1 MFTFLR
7 SLKVIHLEGNKMD
20 SLPANIFN
28 LTRTINITK
37 ETKKENIHCNFYKKP
52 LSDCV
57 GTHIQKCQAALE
69 LEEKEVA
76 KFKIQGCARA
86 VCKVEQTGKSI
97 ECYMVS
103 SNANETSW
111 SILGDNSAVKLALWT
126 FGLLAV
132 TSNFLVLLTLVCNQ
146 EARKSALCVFVMNLL
161 LGNILI
167 GIYIV
172 IFTVSD
178 TVTYG
183 NFKQYGEGRWEG
195 RWCVPM
201 FFIKTIGLVLVVS
214 SLLLVSIERVLLIV
228 LNTPRHIG
236 CCRSVGYVVESWIF
250 ACVVTIVLWT
260 KTSRW
265 GYLCSTHGNGRG
277 FLDINMGIMLTLF
290 SLCIIMVFLYIYLLC
305 RLKGSDDCS
314 QDKSEY
320 RNTMRMFL
328 LLLSTVITWAV
339 PYIVMAFIVPLFI
352 SVTVSMQ
359 TLAISLTVNAC
370 LHPFI
375 YSYDNDNL
383 ENLYSALSCKRE
395 SCLFLPFVVQGHS
408 YEDEEEAKKKQQQQ
422 LALELDSFPKRSH
435 EEQGIP
441 VEVRSS
447 SQYETDARMSPIHS
461 PVHFPDLKRGSE
473 VSKAEGAVI
482 IRNKSPPGTSYQD
495 DCSIVVHSAPSSP
508 GPKEPRVFIDEHS
521 DCGTMSS
528 DTNVTWISSECT
540 SHTHARLG
548 DGNSTTSSRASSI
561 PLGKSAASPHIS
573 RKRLSSVKSDSEER
587 SEDDEPPEK
596 LPSPEQSTEIHKAEE
611 EAKDQKTESGAVSK
625 RSRPMSPVQIICK
638 VLSPKARKK
647 RPKTD
652 EGLPGT
658 NESNT
663 SQSRKKRSK
672 SLLVGKEA
680 KSAHVHE
687 DVLDPLSSVTLR
699 EKKQSDQS
707 RTRRNG
713 VLVVRSGEI
722 QLDFKDEES
731 AKESDT
737 SVQSPTNENTEK
749 DWDKLSKQIVMRPSR
764 LSMRQSA
771 KEKKKGKL
779 NRSLSAPMPSSKVRI
794 YENPVADFANNNQT
808 TDKEGLPSEDSVP
821 LSPTRTLAK
830 LEESDTVPELPK
842 NIKTKYRNSTSS
854 TSSSLRLSNRSL
866 EWDPSCTDETHSDLD
881 LLPPYPTIPRQ
892 TKPHPSA
899 TCTSTPSSSPRSS
912 VGGTSETG
920 ECYHVTSDPANGS
933 RYSLDWD
940 PTSVQMRLSIV
951 SHDATGDSHN
961 QSDKM
966 QVSLV

>member
-1 MFTFLR
+1 
-7 SLKVIHLEGNKMD
+7 MD
-20 SLPANIFN
+20 TLPANIFN
-28 LTRTINITK
+28 LTRTVNITK

-52 LSDCV
+52 LSKCI
-57 GTHIQKCQAALE
+57 GTHIPKCQAALE

-76 KFKIQGCARA
+76 KFNIQGCARA
-86 VCKVEQTGKSI
+86 VCRIEQTGKSI
-97 ECYMVS
+97 VCYMVS
-103 SNANETSW
+103 SNANETTW

-132 TSNFLVLLTLVCNQ
+132 TSNVLVLLTLVCNQ
-146 EARKSALCVFVMNLL
+146 EARKSALCVFIMNLL

-167 GIYIV
+167 GTYIV

-178 TVTYG
+178 TITYG

-195 RWCVPM
+195 KWCVPM
-201 FFIKTIGLVLVVS
+201 FFIKIIGLVLVVT
-214 SLLLVSIERVLLIV
+214 SLILVTIERVLSIV
-228 LNTPRHIG
+228 RKSPQQID

-250 ACVVTIVLWT
+250 ACVVAIVLWT

-277 FLDINMGIMLTLF
+277 FLDMFMGVIFTL
-290 SLCIIMVFLYIYLLC
+290 SGLCITMVFLYIWLLY
-305 RLKGSDDCS
+305 RLKGKDDS
-314 QDKSEY
+314 AKDTNEY

-328 LLLSTVITWAV
+328 LLLSTVVTWAV
-339 PYIVMAFIVPLFI
+339 PNVIMAFIVPVYL

-359 TLAISLTVNAC
+359 SLAIAITVNAC

-383 ENLYSALSCKRE
+383 ENLYSALSCKRD
-395 SCLFLPFVVQGHS
+395 SCLLLPLVVQGQTC
-408 YEDEEEAKKKQQQQ
+408 EDEEEEKKKQQQ
-422 LALELDSFPKRSH
+422 LALELDSYPRRSL
-435 EEQGIP
+435 EEQRIP
-441 VEVRSS
+441 IEVKSS
-447 SQYETDARMSPIHS
+447 SPYDPDSRISPIHSPIHS
-461 PVHFPDLKRGSE
+461 PVHFPNLKRGSE

-482 IRNKSPPGTSYQD
+482 IRNKSPPGTSYQE

-508 GPKEPRVFIDEHS
+508 EAKAPRVFIDEHS

-528 DTNVTWISSECT
+528 DTNVTWISSECP

-587 SEDDEPPEK
+587 SDDDESPKKQPPPEPLIEIK
-596 LPSPEQSTEIHKAEE
+596 KSPEK
-611 EAKDQKTESGAVSK
+611 KDGQKIESGEVTK
-625 RSRPMSPVQIICK
+625 KSRPMSPVEIICK

-652 EGLPGT
+652 EGLPG
-658 NESNT
+658 SSKPT
-663 SQSRKKRSK
+663 SAPTRYKRSK
-672 SLLVGKEA
+672 SMLVGKEA
-680 KSAHVHE
+680 KTAHVQE
-687 DVLDPLSSVTLR
+687 DVLDPLPSVALR
-699 EKKQSDQS
+699 EKNPSTQS
-707 RTRRNG
+707 RSRRNG

-722 QLDFKDEES
+722 QLDFKDDES
-731 AKESDT
+731 EHDLSASAQIPGND
-737 SVQSPTNENTEK
+737 NTVK

-764 LSMRQSA
+764 ASLRQSA

-779 NRSLSAPMPSSKVRI
+779 NRSYSAPMPSSKVRI
-794 YENPVADFANNNQT
+794 YENPVADLANNNQA
-808 TDKEGLPSEDSVP
+808 TDGVRDDGVTNDDKVP

-830 LEESDTVPELPK
+830 LEEGDVVPELPK
-842 NIKTKYRNSTSS
+842 NIKSKYRNSTSS
-854 TSSSLRLSNRSL
+854 TSSSLRLSSKSL
-866 EWDPSCTDETHSDLD
+866 EWDPSCTDETYSDSD
-881 LLPPYPTIPRQ
+881 VLPPAPTAPPKN
-892 TKPHPSA
+892 TKPPPLP
-899 TCTSTPSSSPRSS
+899 TCSSTPTSSPRSS

-920 ECYHVTSDPANGS
+920 EYYHVTGEPSIGS

-951 SHDATGDSHN
+951 SSDSTVEN
-961 QSDKM
+961 QNESKKL
-966 QVSLV
+966 QASLV